1 MIFFIWLY
9 VPAQHQAAENEK
21 AIREEF
27 EKMHRFLVEE
37 ERHRL
42 KVLQQEEEVK
52 KQVMSEKLRTLT
64 EQIDNLSATISDIE
78 MSLEEKDLPF
88 LMVFF
93 FFFFLSTVSELCSDC
108 FSTLTCTLINIM
120 RFNPKSKM
128 KRAKLLTGDLYV
140 CPDCC
145 SLSFFRI
152 TSRQRKGKHVS
163 HGQ

>member
-1 MIFFIWLY
+1 
-9 VPAQHQAAENEK
+9 
-21 AIREEF
+21 
-27 EKMHRFLVEE
+27 MHRFLVEE

-93 FFFFLSTVSELCSDC
+93 FLFLSV
-108 FSTLTCTLINIM
+108 N
-120 RFNPKSKM
+120 
-128 KRAKLLTGDLYV
+128 
-140 CPDCC
+140 
-145 SLSFFRI
+145 SLRVMF
-152 TSRQRKGKHVS
+152 
-163 HGQ
+163 